1 MKSCSTSEKPS
12 VCCWAR
18 FHGIPP
24 WTVAM
29 MDACWATRHF
39 INMRHVCVILSP
51 QTLFTARF
59 WKHCNKLSDEFAV
72 RTPTFM
78 MKKRWV
84 VVDISECCPQ
94 KGTNRSSVDDQSFTN
109 MHISIFLTVSPF
121 NCVPV
126 ETLGMVIVF
135 GPMTVAVTVGLHL
148 CFYVLKS
155 MLLAI
160 NSFLHF
166 GQTLFFACVWWHIA
180 TTESTMS
187 RVMCK
192 HQAGSSMKDMF
203 LSVQTVFPYQW
214 KHFTIYTIIYNACER
229 KKNIFEFS

>member
-1 MKSCSTSEKPS
+1 
-12 VCCWAR
+12 
-18 FHGIPP
+18 
-24 WTVAM
+24 
-29 MDACWATRHF
+29 
-39 INMRHVCVILSP
+39 
-51 QTLFTARF
+51 
-59 WKHCNKLSDEFAV
+59 
-72 RTPTFM
+72 
-78 MKKRWV
+78 MKKRWL

-121 NCVPV
+121 YCVLV
-126 ETLGMVIVF
+126 ETWGMVIVF
-135 GPMTVAVTVGLHL
+135 GAMTVAVTVGLHL

-166 GQTLFFACVWWHIA
+166 GQTLFFFFFFACVWWNMT
-180 TTESTMS
+180 TTESTMRS
-187 RVMCK
+187 VMCK

-229 KKNIFEFS
+229 KKYIWILLKF